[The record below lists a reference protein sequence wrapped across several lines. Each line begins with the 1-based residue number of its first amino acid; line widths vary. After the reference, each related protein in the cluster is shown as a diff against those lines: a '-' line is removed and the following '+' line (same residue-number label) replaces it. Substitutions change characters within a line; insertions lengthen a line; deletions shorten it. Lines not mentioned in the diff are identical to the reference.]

1 MHRRGAIGV
10 EVVDAYRWA
19 DITGGDTVKSLSNV
33 GWRKAL
39 KELPTSWLR
48 VQPQI
53 RGGELKGGMEEEVNS
68 WG

>member
-1 MHRRGAIGV
+1 
-10 EVVDAYRWA
+10 
-19 DITGGDTVKSLSNV
+19 VKSLSNV